1 MLLFTPNKYINKDT
15 PIHGNIYFKRTN
27 VTKNL
32 HLENMG
38 ILGVIPCLFLF
49 CFVLFCVL
57 FLFFNFRYIMQDT
70 QTRMLCSVMRSIL
83 THRSGPTLAQAM
95 AFCLMTPN
103 HHLNQ
108 CQVIIKGVL
117 WH

>member
-1 MLLFTPNKYINKDT
+1 MLLCTPNKYINKDT

-32 HLENMG
+32 HLENMD
-38 ILGVIPCLFLF
+38 IFF
-49 CFVLFCVL
+49 CFVLFVLFCVL

-70 QTRMLCSVMRSIL
+70 QTRMLCSVTRSIL
-83 THRSGPTLAQAM
+83 THRSGSTLAQAM
-95 AFCLMTPN
+95 AFCLMAPN

-117 WH
+117 